1 MFFSTFFGLAVAAA
15 GDAGKP
21 VLALAESVCQVMF
34 RFTNMVMRLAPI
46 GIAATMAYTVGKFGL
61 VMLLPLAK
69 LILCLYAALAI
80 FVVLL
85 LVGASLVTRVNMLH
99 LLRAIREPAVLAFS
113 TAASE
118 TALPI
123 LMEKLEAF
131 GVPRRIVMFVLPT
144 GYSFNLDG
152 GTLYASLAVIFLA
165 QVYNVPLNIAE
176 QITLLLTLMLATK
189 GMAAVPG
196 AVLITIT
203 GTAVAFGLPIEGVA
217 LILGVDRILDMG
229 RTATNVIG
237 NAVATVVVAR
247 WEKELPQE
255 TLQLAYARSYED

>member
-1 MFFSTFFGLAVAAA
+1 
-15 GDAGKP
+15 
-21 VLALAESVCQVMF
+21 MF

-85 LVGASLVTRVNMLH
+85 LVGASLVTRVNRLH

-217 LILGVDRILDMG
+217 LILGVDRFLDMG